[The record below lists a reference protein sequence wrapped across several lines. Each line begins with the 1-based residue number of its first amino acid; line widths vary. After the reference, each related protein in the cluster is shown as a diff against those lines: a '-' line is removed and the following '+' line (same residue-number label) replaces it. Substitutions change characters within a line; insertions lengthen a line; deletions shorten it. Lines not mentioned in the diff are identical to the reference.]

1 MKTAV
6 LSHVPLFAA
15 LPRSEIDQLA
25 RTLPRLAA
33 EPGELLFRE
42 GEHGDCF
49 YVVLTGEVEIV
60 KALATVDER
69 VVGVR
74 GPGEFVGEM
83 SLISQD
89 ERRTASVR
97 VRAAADLL
105 TISRSA
111 FDALVQRQPSLAY
124 HMARVLGARLR
135 ESDDATIRDLQEKNQ
150 RLLQAYRELEAAQA
164 QLVEKETLERE
175 LQVAREIQESMLP
188 QSLPHLAG
196 FDFGA
201 VMVAARAVGG
211 DFFDLFP
218 LDATRMGIVVGD
230 VSGKGVPAA
239 LFMALT
245 RSLLY
250 AEATRGNSPR
260 ETLQRVNQHLLHMNA
275 AGMFVTVLYG
285 ILDGQTGHFAYARAG
300 HELPLLIDA
309 AGQLHALPLSNG
321 HPLGLLPDPAVD
333 EQMLLIEPGGTLLVY
348 TDGVTDAL
356 DPEGAFFGLESL
368 CTQLSTMPRA
378 TGQAMCDALRA
389 VLSTH
394 QGTALQFDDVT
405 LVALHRGQ
413 IQIGGESTP

>member
-1 MKTAV
+1 MNTAV
-6 LSHVPLFAA
+6 LGQVPLFAT
-15 LPRSEIDQLA
+15 LPRGEIDLLA
-25 RTLPRLAA
+25 RTLPQLAA
-33 EPGELLFRE
+33 EPGQLLFYE

-69 VVGVR
+69 VLGIR

-111 FDALVQRQPSLAY
+111 FDELVRRQPSLAY
-124 HMARVLGARLR
+124 QMARVLGARLR
-135 ESDDATIRDLQEKNQ
+135 ESDDATIRDLQEKN
-150 RLLQAYRELEAAQA
+150 RHLLQAYRELEAAQA

-175 LQVAREIQESMLP
+175 LQVAREMQESMLP
-188 QSLPHLAG
+188 QTLPRLAG

-211 DFFDLFP
+211 DFFDIFP
-218 LDATRMGIVVGD
+218 IDATRMGVVVGD

-245 RSLLY
+245 RSLVY
-250 AEATRGNSPR
+250 AEATRGGSPR
-260 ETLQRVNQHLLHMNA
+260 ETLQHVNQHLLHMNA

-285 ILDGQTGHFAYARAG
+285 ILDGQTGHFPYGRAG

-309 AGQLHALPLSNG
+309 AGQLHALPHGNG
-321 HPLGLLPDPAVD
+321 HPLGLLPELAVD
-333 EQMLLIEPGGTLLVY
+333 EQTLLIEPGGTLLVY

-356 DPEGAFFGLESL
+356 DPAGAFFGLERL
-368 CTQLSTMPRA
+368 CAKFGTMPKA
-378 TGQAMCDALRA
+378 AGQAICDALRA
-389 VLSTH
+389 EINAH

-405 LVALHRGQ
+405 LVALHRRARQ
-413 IQIGGESTP
+413 SDSVSTQ